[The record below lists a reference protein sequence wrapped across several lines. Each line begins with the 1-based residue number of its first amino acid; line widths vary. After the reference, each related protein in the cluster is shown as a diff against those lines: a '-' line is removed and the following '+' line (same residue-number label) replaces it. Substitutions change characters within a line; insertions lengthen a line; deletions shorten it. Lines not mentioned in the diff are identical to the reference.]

1 MRLRLAAWL
10 GLREGEVAVAVL
22 MAGSY
27 FLLLVSH
34 YFLKPAR
41 DALFLTEASPAQ
53 LPLVF
58 MVSALLAAP
67 ATILYARAGRRLSL
81 DKLAAATVVVLA
93 VSLGGLRWLLDLG
106 QVWVFYLFYAWVGIY
121 GVLATAQFWL
131 VANVLFDAV
140 QARRIFPALGVAGI
154 LGAVTGGMATGQA
167 VERLGVATKDLP
179 LIALG
184 LLLASGV
191 LLVLAW
197 PRRSAH
203 ETARDLRARSR
214 HQGPRVLGEGLRLV
228 LRSRHLTLMVGLI
241 AVSVMV
247 TAFVDFQF
255 KTVTFASLNDTS
267 DLTSFLGRFYALVSL
282 LSLFIQILLTNRLL
296 RWLGAVGAMLVLPI
310 LLALGSAA
318 MLAGPVLAVGLLLR
332 GSDLALKHSLDK
344 TGRELLYLPV
354 PQALK
359 QRTKVAIDLIVDRWG
374 RGFAGL
380 LLLGLTAGVG
390 LSVRGLG
397 VVVAILAVAWIIL
410 LVAMRGTYRDAF
422 RDAIARRSIDAA
434 DLRAGIGDAAT
445 ADSVLTSLTDGNERQ
460 ILYALGLAP
469 ALKDI
474 DAAAAITTLLGHQSA
489 AVRRGALFAL
499 SDISPDAA
507 VTAAR
512 ELLEDPDLAVRREA
526 VGMLATEAGPERLTI
541 LRKLLDGSSP
551 GRNAALAWIAEGGDT
566 ADMALLDESLGR
578 AILAERGGEGAEGRR
593 ALASVLRYAER
604 PFCRELLGEL
614 LADDDQSVVRE
625 AVRSLGQIR
634 DMRRLPWLVDRL
646 AVRGLRDVVRNALR
660 GYGPDALLALSD
672 VIGDTQRPPL
682 VRRLAAR
689 VLGGI
694 PRSEAA
700 AVLLDHA
707 SDAGSLLRDD
717 ILGQLLRLRLADR
730 HLKLDRKAVG
740 TLLRTEAKC
749 YYALF
754 QTHRLVA
761 RSPEGDAARL
771 LLRALG
777 ERLRQQID
785 NVFALL
791 SLLYPPQEVQDA
803 SRGVQTGRR
812 TLRANAVSYMEQI
825 LTPRQRAGLLPMI
838 EQESDLAVWNA
849 GRDHFDIALRN
860 LDDALEYLI
869 GSRDPWLRC
878 CTVYYG
884 AGVDSARARHL
895 VASAADDPSPVVRET
910 VELVEAAT

>member
-1 MRLRLAAWL
+1 MKRRLAAWL
-10 GLREGEVAVAVL
+10 GLRPGEAAVVVL

-58 MVSALLAAP
+58 MASALLAAP

-81 DKLAAATVVVLA
+81 DKLAAATVIVLA
-93 VSLGGLRWLLDLG
+93 VSLGVMRGLLDLD
-106 QVWVFYLFYAWVGIY
+106 QVWVFYLFYAWVGIF

-131 VANVLFDAV
+131 VANTLFDAV

-154 LGAVTGGMATGQA
+154 LGAVTGGVATGQA
-167 VERLGVATKDLP
+167 VEQLGIATKDLP

-184 LLLASGV
+184 LLLTSGV
-191 LLVLAW
+191 LLILAW
-197 PRRSAH
+197 PRRSVH
-203 ETARDLRARSR
+203 ETARDLRARTR
-214 HQGPRVLGEGLRLV
+214 HQGSQAPGEGLRLV

-247 TAFVDFQF
+247 TAFVDYQF

-282 LSLFIQILLTNRLL
+282 LSLFIQLLLTNRLL

-318 MLAGPVLAVGLLLR
+318 MLAGPALAVGLLLR

-380 LLLGLTAGVG
+380 LLLGLTAGIG

-397 VVVAILAVAWIIL
+397 VVVAVLAVTWIVL

-422 RDAIARRSIDAA
+422 RDAIARRSLDAA

-445 ADSVLTSLTDGNERQ
+445 ADSVMTSLTGGNERQ

-474 DAAAAITTLLGHQSA
+474 DAAAAITALLGHQNA
-489 AVRRGALFAL
+489 AVRRGALVAL
-499 SDISPDAA
+499 SDISPA
-507 VTAAR
+507 VVTMAR
-512 ELLEDPDLAVRREA
+512 ELLGDPDLDVRREA
-526 VGMLATEAGPERLTI
+526 VGVMAAAAGPDRPAI
-541 LRKLLDGSSP
+541 LRTLLDGPAP
-551 GRNAALAWIAEGGDT
+551 GRNAALAWIAEGSDT
-566 ADMALLDESLGR
+566 ADLILLDESLGR
-578 AILAERGGEGAEGRR
+578 AILAENGSDGIEGRR
-593 ALASVLRYAER
+593 ALAAVLRHAER

-614 LADDDQSVVRE
+614 LDDPERSVVRE
-625 AVRSLGQIR
+625 AVRSLGAIR

-646 AVRGLRDVVRNALR
+646 ATRGLRDVVRNALR

-694 PRSEAA
+694 PRAETA
-700 AVLLDHA
+700 AVLLEHA
-707 SDAGSLLRDD
+707 PDAGSLLRDE

-730 HLKLDRKAVG
+730 HLKMDREAVDA
-740 TLLRTEAKC
+740 LLRTEAKC

-754 QTHRLVA
+754 QTRRLVA
-761 RSPEGDAARL
+761 RDPEGDAARL
-771 LLRALG
+771 LLRALD

-791 SLLYPPQEVQDA
+791 SLVHSPQEVQDA
-803 SRGVQTGRR
+803 CRGVQTGRR
-812 TLRANAVSYMEQI
+812 TLRANAVTYMAQI
-825 LTPRQRAGLLPMI
+825 LSPRQRAGLLPMI
-838 EQESDLAVWNA
+838 EEESDLVVWNA

-884 AGVDSARARHL
+884 AGVDSARARDL
-895 VASAADDPSPVVRET
+895 VTGAANDPSPVVRET